1 MSDNEKDSPNRPR
14 LGGIRLAPN
23 VRAQGIRPEL
33 LLGLMIASN
42 LCAEHGIAAVVT
54 SIVDG
59 LHMRNSLHYT
69 GAAVDFDIGDP
80 PNRSVFASELRGRLG
95 REYDVIDEED
105 HIHVEYQPHERAG
118 N

>member
-1 MSDNEKDSPNRPR
+1 MSDGQKDSPNMPR
-14 LGGIRLAPN
+14 AGGIRLASN
-23 VRAQGIRPEL
+23 VRVQGIRPEL
-33 LLGLMIASN
+33 LVGLMIVSD
-42 LCAEHGIAAVVT
+42 LCWAYGIAAVVT

-59 LHMRNSLHYT
+59 LHMRNSLHYS
-69 GAAVDFDIGDP
+69 GAGVDFEIGDA

-95 REYDVIDEED
+95 RDYDVVDEGD